1 MSEQTTPEPEQ
12 SGPAPEESA
21 PVEPAPAD
29 AGAGEAG
36 PVDAGLGEVVGA
48 AAAGG
53 SPEGAAVED
62 IEPDDAEPAPESSDV
77 PLWRKVPLWGWVAA
91 GAVVVAGI
99 VVGVLAGTGAFAPA
113 PLPTPPAE
121 TVTAAPPRPTVE
133 PVAREGE
140 ATPFSAAL
148 PDTVLDLALA
158 DFVAGGRF
166 DDINPLESYTLVY
179 SDGGSRSVTVYAA
192 QFPDAEAA
200 QAAMPTVMDDGIET
214 GEVTAGGVVVGEY
227 IGVGLDDYSG
237 ELSMMWRNSTALFVV
252 AGDEPLIRDVFTAF
266 PL

>member
-12 SGPAPEESA
+12 SAVAPEESA
-21 PVEPAPAD
+21 PEESAPASVEPT
-29 AGAGEAG
+29 
-36 PVDAGLGEVVGA
+36 
-48 AAAGG
+48 
-53 SPEGAAVED
+53 
-62 IEPDDAEPAPESSDV
+62 PESSDV
-77 PLWRKVPLWGWVAA
+77 PLWRKVPLWGWIAA
-91 GAVVVAGI
+91 GAVVVVGI

-166 DDINPLESYTLVY
+166 DDSNPLESYTLVY

-214 GEVTAGGVVVGEY
+214 GEVIAGGVVVGEY
-227 IGVGLDDYSG
+227 MVAGLDDYSG
-237 ELSMMWRNSTALFVV
+237 EPAILWRNSTALFVV